1 MRILT
6 LSAAIACA
14 LAVPL
19 TVAQEPFTVRMV
31 DRPDLDYR
39 ALVSHQVL
47 TPPFVD
53 IAANRAPDDRTRYRA
68 VVLRTEPHPS
78 LVIEVIL
85 FRNEGC
91 CSGVTAVRDVD
102 LASLASKLGID
113 GPGFTFEVLGAPSAR
128 RFLVQ
133 LDDRHLTLDLV
144 DAQTVR
150 VTPTRPRSP

>member
-1 MRILT
+1 MRT
-6 LSAAIACA
+6 LALPAAASFALVVAIAD
-14 LAVPL
+14 
-19 TVAQEPFTVRMV
+19 AQEAFTVRMV
-31 DRPDLDYR
+31 DRADLDYR
-39 ALVSHQVL
+39 ALVSHQVSA
-47 TPPFVD
+47 PPFVD
-53 IAANRAPDDRTRYRA
+53 IAANRDPNDRTRYRA

-91 CSGVTAVRDVD
+91 CSGVTAVRNVD
-102 LASLASKLGID
+102 LEAVATKLGID

-133 LDDRHLTLDLV
+133 LDDRYLTLDLV

-150 VTPTRPRSP
+150 VTPTQPRSP